1 MKKILILLGLLIVC
15 IVAIVI
21 YVKSTSKPEVKVDET
36 ATAPIYRNSYKE
48 EQKKALFE
56 SLSDRK
62 KAELKEEVQ
71 RHMEV
76 RRKIRGSDEDGHT
89 PLPPEKEKEM
99 AKERKRHQDE
109 VQSITGVRM
118 SIKPKDIQ
126 Y

>member
-36 ATAPIYRNSYKE
+36 APIYRNSYKE
-48 EQKKALFE
+48 EQKKTLFE

-62 KAELKEEVQ
+62 KAELKEEAQ
-71 RHMEV
+71 RHMEA

-89 PLPPEKEKEM
+89 PLPPEKEEEM

-109 VQSITGVRM
+109 VRSITGVRM

-126 Y
+126 